1 MRVMVAVM
9 STAVCAIQLLSRVVL
24 CYRALPCVAVYY
36 RVLSYVVV
44 AVWQASPP
52 TCIHARVQIS
62 ALHIHTG
69 HRNSHGHSHGGALCA
84 GHSAEPEPEPEPVHA
99 GVLVC

>member
-1 MRVMVAVM
+1 MCVALCCIVLLCVTVHYRV
-9 STAVCAIQLLSRVVL
+9 LH
-24 CYRALPCVAVYY
+24 CVAVYY
-36 RVLSYVVV
+36 RVLSYVAL

-52 TCIHARVQIS
+52 MCIHARVQIS

-69 HRNSHGHSHGGALCA
+69 HRNSHGHSHGGEPCA

-99 GVLVC
+99 GVLVF